1 MNKAFILINIL
12 MIGCAS
18 TEVID
23 STEDYTQ
30 AILLSSIQKIDS
42 GYSVASVTELLGA
55 PSVIAKNAS
64 GNEIWIY
71 NHIDVYEEAGS
82 DTGAV
87 ISRAISRAISRSERS
102 ALASRPSNFSSPFSL
117 TVYFNSDGKVKA
129 STPRSLA
136 SFYN

>member
-87 ISRAISRAISRSERS
+87 ISRAVSRSERS
-102 ALASRPSNFSSPFSL
+102 ALASRSSNFSSPFSL